1 MPRLGVLAFVLVL
14 AAGVVL
20 GAESAAPTTAQQEP
34 APLTVQEVSLVQAQV
49 AIEAAIAAAGARDT
63 TKAIAVVDASGN
75 LKAFAR
81 MDGAWLASVDVAIK
95 KARSSA
101 LLQTPTGAIEELVQP
116 GGPLFG
122 AEISKEGLIT
132 FPGGVPLM
140 SADGAVIGAIGVSGS
155 AVDSDQAVAE
165 AGAAALGG

>member
-14 AAGVVL
+14 AAGAVL

-34 APLTVQEVSLVQAQV
+34 APLTVQEVSLVRAQA
-49 AIEAAIAAAGARDT
+49 AIAAAIAAAGARDT
-63 TKAIAVVDASGN
+63 TKAIAIVDANN

-132 FPGGVPLM
+132 YPGGVPLM